1 MDSEFLTVGYD
12 DFARLDL
19 RIGTILDVK
28 PHPRS
33 PRNYIVQIEVGEL
46 KLQTV
51 TALAPYY
58 LTQDL
63 LNQQVVVLCNLKPSI
78 VAGEQSHCM
87 LLCAETQDGDESV
100 LLTPQ
105 RAIRSGVRIV

>member
-1 MDSEFLTVGYD
+1 MDSAFLTVGYD

-19 RIGTILDVK
+19 RIGTIVEVK
-28 PHPRS
+28 PHTRS
-33 PRNYIVQIEVGEL
+33 TRNYIVQIEVGEQT
-46 KLQTV
+46 LQAV

-58 LTQDL
+58 SMEAL
-63 LNQQVVVLCNLKPSI
+63 LNQQVVVLCNLKPSL
-78 VAGEQSHCM
+78 VAGVLSQCM

-105 RAIRSGVRIV
+105 RAIASGVRIV

>member
-1 MDSEFLTVGYD
+1 MDSAFLTVGYD

-19 RIGTILDVK
+19 RIGTIIEVK

-33 PRNYIVQIEVGEL
+33 TLHYIVQIEVGEQP
-46 KLQTV
+46 LQTV

-58 LTQDL
+58 AADAL
-63 LNQQVVVLCNLKPSI
+63 LHQQVVVLCNLKPSL
-78 VAGEQSHCM
+78 VVGVQSQCM
-87 LLCAETQDGDESV
+87 LLCAETQDGEESV

-105 RAIRSGVRIV
+105 RAIASGVRIV